1 MGHCHDGLGEDH
13 LEMWTQ
19 LGYKYSAK
27 LPEPDRVGLSRCI
40 AKLISLLD
48 FGSQTNFEKSQIV
61 FMYSI
66 GAPSPGSHK

>member
-40 AKLISLLD
+40 EVNQSTG
-48 FGSQTNFEKSQIV
+48 FRESGEF
-61 FMYSI
+61 
-66 GAPSPGSHK
+66 